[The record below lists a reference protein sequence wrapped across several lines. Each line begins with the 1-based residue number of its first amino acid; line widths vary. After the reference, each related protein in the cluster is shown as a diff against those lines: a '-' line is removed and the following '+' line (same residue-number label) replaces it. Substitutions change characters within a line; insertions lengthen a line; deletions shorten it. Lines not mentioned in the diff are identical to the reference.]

1 MKKKQNQTILAL
13 VEGAAMAAL
22 AVVLQLV
29 MSFIPGQPQ
38 GGSISIAII
47 PIIYYAYR
55 RGTGWGL
62 LAGIVW
68 SATELLIGGFYAPP
82 AGTFFSV
89 VLCLLLDYIIA
100 FGVAGIAPLFAKPF
114 GERRILGYTVGAVAV
129 SVIRYISSFL
139 SGVLLWGSYAPEDM
153 NVWLYSLTYNGA
165 YMIPNIIL
173 AGVLIIPLCLAV
185 DPKTLKPYK
194 RTK

>member
-62 LAGIVW
+62 LAGIVVDI
-68 SATELLIGGFYAPP
+68 SYGFIDPR
-82 AGTFFSV
+82 
-89 VLCLLLDYIIA
+89 IRM
-100 FGVAGIAPLFAKPF
+100 
-114 GERRILGYTVGAVAV
+114 GER
-129 SVIRYISSFL
+129 
-139 SGVLLWGSYAPEDM
+139 
-153 NVWLYSLTYNGA
+153 
-165 YMIPNIIL
+165 
-173 AGVLIIPLCLAV
+173 
-185 DPKTLKPYK
+185 
-194 RTK
+194 